1 MSDKAAYASFTL
13 KPIMPT
19 PEKLFATHQARRA
32 MLYSLL
38 LIFALPV
45 PAYSQQKDKKTQT
58 TPALTALT
66 RTTTRH
72 ESRRLGYGST
82 ITILGAPAGSI
93 TIEGWNKSE
102 VDITAEIELHAGTEE
117 DLSLLAQ
124 VNTFTLLKDGNHLRI
139 ISTGTHDKKYL
150 KKAFK
155 DFPKRLIGL
164 PWKIDYHIR
173 VPMMCDLDIDAGQGP
188 INLSGVEGATSLK
201 AVSSDAQLTMTGG
214 ILGVTIASGKVNLR
228 IASRGWRGRGAE
240 IRLAT
245 GDLMVELPTGFSGD
259 INANVIRTGK
269 VSNDYAALT
278 PREDTNATERS
289 LQGRAGAGGA
299 VLVFTVGDGT
309 INIKSSDK

>member
-1 MSDKAAYASFTL
+1 
-13 KPIMPT
+13 
-19 PEKLFATHQARRA
+19 

-45 PAYSQQKDKKTQT
+45 LARSQQKDKKTQT
-58 TPALTALT
+58 TPAPAALT

-124 VNTFTLLKDGNHLRI
+124 ANTFTLDKEGNHLRI
-139 ISTGTHDKKYL
+139 ISMGTHDKKYL

-155 DFPKRLIGL
+155 DFPKRLVGL

-245 GDLMVELPTGFSGD
+245 GDLTVELPTGFSGD